1 VVRLALGAALVCAA
15 CSGSVVDGG
24 GSSDASAGS
33 EGSTASGGKSGAG
46 GAGGSVAT
54 GGSGRGRLGRCDRT
68 RRQRRR
74 QRRRRIA
81 RDRTSV
87 HELHGLRHRVRLLHD
102 GAGRLLHAGRPGGP
116 MGCRDPEQPCPEGTT
131 CSPLPRHAISGV
143 CMLTCTT
150 SADCRTGYICN
161 YVELFRGDPGSPS
174 SPNKV
179 CWTACEPGVDQTCND
194 NPLISSLHGTCQDD
208 GTCLCNSGFTPN
220 PDTGRCY

>member
-1 VVRLALGAALVCAA
+1 M
-15 CSGSVVDGG
+15 VDGG

-33 EGSTASGGKSGAG
+33 EGSTASGGSGGAG
-46 GAGGSVAT
+46 APGTGGASGAGGSVAT
-54 GGSGRGRLGRCDRT
+54 GGSDVGGSGGATGDGGSGGGS
-68 RRQRRR
+68 
-74 QRRRRIA
+74 A
-81 RDRTSV
+81 
-87 HELHGLRHRVRLLHD
+87 
-102 GAGRLLHAGRPGGP
+102 GAGSLVTGRACTSYTDCGTGYDCYTMAPGGYCMPGGP
-116 MGCRDPEQPCPEGTT
+116 GGPTGCRDPEQPCPEGTT
-131 CSPLPRHAISGV
+131 CSPLPMHAISGV
-143 CMLTCTT
+143 CMLTCAT

-194 NPLISSLHGTCQDD
+194 NPAISSLHGTCQDD